1 MKNNLFFLILF
12 SFLISNSQ
20 TINLNESHIVD
31 YFRTSQLLGNLNS
44 NFSFTIKPFDIEK
57 SGLKISSEYFDSKK
71 YAPTVLNFFKVS
83 GKIKILP
90 IDLNIEY
97 NSHHPYN
104 RNNGS
109 MIPNRGFQKLTS
121 LGFYFELGPL
131 SVQLKPEYV
140 LSENKP
146 FNGFPESHYDI
157 IWSKRYALW
166 NTVDIPERFGIKP
179 HSNFFLGQSNIKLHF
194 KGLSLGLS
202 TENIWW
208 GPSIR
213 NSIMLSNN
221 AKGFKHISFNTTK
234 PIQTKIGDFEW
245 QIVTGKLENS
255 NYTPPN
261 IEKTYAGTLLYSKKI
276 NQIGDPDDWRFF
288 QGFIFSY
295 SPSFIDGLTL
305 GTIRWIQMYSA
316 LLNGKYTW
324 MEGKPNFFPIFSN
337 IFRKNDDFVD
347 YESQTDQAAGIF
359 FRWLWKDSKAE
370 IYSEFHFNDA
380 KLNFRDLLLD
390 TDHSR
395 AATLGIRKVFSSLNS
410 DYLFSWEWNQL
421 EQTASR
427 KLRGAGSW
435 YRHSFVMHGFTN
447 NGEIIGASI
456 GPGSNSHFLSIEKI
470 SPNKRIGISL
480 EIIDQDNDFFYY
492 AFESAKDYRR
502 YWKDYNLHLNFQ
514 KKIKN
519 IWIYSNIMY
528 SRSLNYQ
535 WELDDNATPYY
546 HPGNDVDNFHLNF
559 KMTYEIPIN

>member
-1 MKNNLFFLILF
+1 M
-12 SFLISNSQ
+12 
-20 TINLNESHIVD
+20 
-31 YFRTSQLLGNLNS
+31 
-44 NFSFTIKPFDIEK
+44 
-57 SGLKISSEYFDSKK
+57 SK
-71 YAPTVLNFFKVS
+71 
-83 GKIKILP
+83 
-90 IDLNIEY
+90 
-97 NSHHPYN
+97 
-104 RNNGS
+104 
-109 MIPNRGFQKLTS
+109 
-121 LGFYFELGPL
+121 
-131 SVQLKPEYV
+131 
-140 LSENKP
+140 
-146 FNGFPESHYDI
+146 
-157 IWSKRYALW
+157 
-166 NTVDIPERFGIKP
+166 RFGIKP